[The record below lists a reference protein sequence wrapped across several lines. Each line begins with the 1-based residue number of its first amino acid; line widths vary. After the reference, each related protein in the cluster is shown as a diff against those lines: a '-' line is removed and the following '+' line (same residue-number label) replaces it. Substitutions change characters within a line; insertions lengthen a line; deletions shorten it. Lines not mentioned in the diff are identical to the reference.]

1 MSNVLYSNRDVRKS
15 TERMTAALAAVR
27 KCWQGKAEVGLI
39 LGTGCGDVADA
50 IDAEAVIPYDR
61 VPQMPRSTA
70 LAHKGQFV
78 CGTLRGTPVI
88 AMQGRCHLYEGYGFD
103 DVTLGVRIM
112 HAVGARRLLLSNA
125 AGGMNPAHA
134 TGDIV
139 LVTGHVNLMWQFRT
153 GVLRGT
159 PAGPGR
165 QGATIYDPALIDR
178 AAAVARRENF
188 SAHRGVYVAVSGP
201 NYETRAEYRLF
212 RKLGGDVVGM
222 STVPEALVAA
232 ECGMQVMALSLVT
245 NVARPDAPERVD
257 AEDVVV
263 AARRAEPN
271 LRKIILDVVT
281 P

>member
-1 MSNVLYSNRDVRKS
+1 MSNVLFSTRDARES
-15 TERMTAALAAVR
+15 TEKLSAALAVVR
-27 KCWQGKAEVGLI
+27 KFWKGTAEVGLI

-78 CGTLRGTPVI
+78 CGTLQGTSVI

-112 HAVGARRLLLSNA
+112 HAVGARRLVLSNA

-139 LVTGHVNLMWQFRT
+139 LVTGHVNLMWQTRT

-165 QGATIYDPALIDR
+165 SGESVYDPELIDL
-178 AAAVARRENF
+178 AASVARRENF
-188 SAHRGVYVAVSGP
+188 TAHRGVYVAVSGP
-201 NYETRAEYRLF
+201 NYETRAEYRFF
-212 RKLGGDVVGM
+212 RRLGDVVGM

-232 ECGMQVMALSLVT
+232 ECGLRVIALSLVT

-271 LRKIILDVVT
+271 LRKIVLSVVSSE
-281 P
+281 